1 MIWLAVAM
9 STACAALLA
18 WRAQAWFGPALQR
31 YRQVYTHEAG
41 ITLSEVFLFID
52 PAQLWLGA
60 MLLAAVAGLA
70 AFAASGSALLG
81 SLAAVLAARL
91 PRHMVGRLRG
101 RRLARFEQQLPGAL
115 LALASALRAGV
126 GVSTALRHIVDHSEA
141 PLAQEFGLMLR
152 EQRLGVSFDAALG
165 HLSQRVPS
173 EASALVVAAM
183 RVASHTGGNLAET
196 LDGIARTLRDRLQLQ
211 GKVRALTAQGR
222 LQAWIVGA
230 LPLLLAAV
238 LDRMEP
244 DAMAVLWHTPLGWA
258 VLAVVAGLET
268 AGVLLIRRIVDIDI

>member
-1 MIWLAVAM
+1 MIWLALAM
-9 STACAALLA
+9 SMACTALLA

-31 YRQVYTHEAG
+31 YRQVYTHDAG
-41 ITLSEVFLFID
+41 VRLGEVFLFID
-52 PAQLWLGA
+52 PGQLWLA
-60 MLLAAVAGLA
+60 ALLLAGMAGMA
-70 AFAASGSALLG
+70 TWAASGSVVLG
-81 SLAAVLAARL
+81 GLAAALAARL
-91 PRHMVGRLRG
+91 PRQMVGRLRH

-115 LALASALRAGV
+115 LALAAALRAGV
-126 GVSTALRHIVDHSEA
+126 GVSTAMRHIVDHSEA

-152 EQRLGVSFDAALG
+152 EQRLGVSFDAALE

-173 EASALVVAAM
+173 EASALVVAAL

-196 LDGIARTLRDRLQLQ
+196 LDGIARTLRERLQLQ

-230 LPLLLAAV
+230 LPLLLMAV

-244 DAMAVLWHTPLGWA
+244 QAMAVLWHTPLGWA
-258 VLAVVAGLET
+258 VLAVMAGLET

>member
-1 MIWLAVAM
+1 MIWLAIAM
-9 STACAALLA
+9 STACTALLA
-18 WRAQAWFGPALQR
+18 WRVQAWFGPALQH
-31 YRQVYTHEAG
+31 YRQVYTQDAG
-41 ITLSEVFLFID
+41 IKLGEVFLFID

-60 MLLAAVAGLA
+60 MLLAATAGLLT
-70 AFAASGSALLG
+70 FALSGNAVLG
-81 SLAAVLAARL
+81 SIAAVIAARL
-91 PRHMVGRLRG
+91 PRKLVERLRS

-126 GVSTALRHIVDHSEA
+126 GVSTALRHIVDHSPA

-152 EQRLGVSFDAALG
+152 EQRLGVSFGAALQN
-165 HLSQRVPS
+165 LSQRMPA
-173 EASALVVAAM
+173 EATALVVAAL
-183 RVASHTGGNLAET
+183 RVASNTGGNLAET
-196 LDGIARTLRDRLQLQ
+196 LDGIARTLRERLQLQ

-230 LPLLLAAV
+230 LPLLLLAV
-238 LDRMEP
+238 LDGMEP

-258 VLAVVAGLET
+258 TLAVVATLET

>member
-9 STACAALLA
+9 STACTVLLA
-18 WRAQAWFGPALQR
+18 WRVQAWFGPALQR
-31 YRQVYTHEAG
+31 YRQVYTQDAG
-41 ITLSEVFLFID
+41 IKLGEVFLFID
-52 PAQLWLGA
+52 PAQLWLAA
-60 MLLAAVAGLA
+60 MLLAATAGLS
-70 AFAASGSALLG
+70 AFAISGNAVLG
-81 SLAAVLAARL
+81 SIAAVIAARL
-91 PRHMVGRLRG
+91 PGKSVERLRS

-126 GVSTALRHIVDHSEA
+126 GVSTALRHIVDHSQA

-152 EQRLGVSFDAALG
+152 EQRLGVSFGAALEN
-165 HLSQRVPS
+165 LRQRMPA
-173 EASALVVAAM
+173 EATALVVAAL
-183 RVASHTGGNLAET
+183 RVASNTGGNLAET
-196 LDGIARTLRDRLQLQ
+196 LDGIARTLRERLQLQ

-230 LPLLLAAV
+230 LPLLLLAV

-244 DAMAVLWHTPLGWA
+244 DAMVMLWHTPLGWA
-258 VLAVVAGLET
+258 TLAVVAGLET